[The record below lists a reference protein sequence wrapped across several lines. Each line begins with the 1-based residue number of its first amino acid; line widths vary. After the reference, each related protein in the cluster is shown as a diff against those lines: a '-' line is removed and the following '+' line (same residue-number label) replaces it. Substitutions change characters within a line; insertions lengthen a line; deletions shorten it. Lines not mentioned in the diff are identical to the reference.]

1 VRARLPGWNG
11 STFDEGA
18 LLLNIVRIT
27 AGGEAEVRRAT
38 NL

>member
-1 VRARLPGWNG
+1 MWRAL
-11 STFDEGA
+11 DEGT
-18 LLLNIVRIT
+18 LSLNIVRIT